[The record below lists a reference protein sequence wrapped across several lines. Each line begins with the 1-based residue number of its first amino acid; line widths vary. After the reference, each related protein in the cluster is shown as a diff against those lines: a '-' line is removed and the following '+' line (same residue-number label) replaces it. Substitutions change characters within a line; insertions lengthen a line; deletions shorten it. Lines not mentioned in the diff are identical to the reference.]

1 MTQGV
6 LLLDGG
12 MGQELIRRSSTP
24 AHHLWSLQVM
34 MDEPHLVSE
43 IHREFSEAG
52 AGIACLNTYA
62 VTRARLAR
70 GEVETPLEVL
80 LERACELAA
89 AGVEASG
96 ATDVS
101 LISSLPPLV
110 ASYRPDTE
118 LPFEKMVQEY
128 RELIELQAD
137 RVHGFLA
144 ETIASVNEAKAVLTA
159 AEQAGRRIMLGLTVT
174 DEDGTR
180 LRSGESLAETLDA
193 IDDFDPLAVV
203 INCSKPEAVSQALP
217 TLSCSRFAYGGFANG
232 FTAVGALEPGGVVD
246 VLEARQDLTPA
257 QYAAFAAEWLDAGA
271 CVIGGCC
278 EVGPDHIRALSE
290 LLKSRG
296 HSQLAW
302 SDLAA

>member
-1 MTQGV
+1 MSAPV

-12 MGQELIRRSSTP
+12 MGQELIRRSSAP

-62 VTRARLAR
+62 ITRARLAR

-89 AGVEASG
+89 AGIEASG
-96 ATDVS
+96 AEDVS

-118 LPFEKMVQEY
+118 LPFEQMVKEY
-128 RELIELQAD
+128 RELIELQAP

-144 ETIASVNEAKAVLTA
+144 ETIASVTEAKAVLTA
-159 AEQAGRRIMLGLTVT
+159 GEQAGSRIMLGLTVT

-180 LRSGESLAETLDA
+180 LRSGESLAEALDA
-193 IDDFDPLAVV
+193 IDDFQPLAVV
-203 INCSKPEAVSQALP
+203 INCSKPEAVSQAMPVLAE
-217 TLSCSRFAYGGFANG
+217 SRFVYGAFANG
-232 FTAVGALEPGGVVD
+232 FTAIDALEPGGVVD
-246 VLEARQDLTPA
+246 VLEARHDLDPE
-257 QYAAFAAEWLDAGA
+257 QYAKFAAEWLDAGA
-271 CVIGGCC
+271 SVIGGCC
-278 EVGPDHIRALSE
+278 EVGPEHIQALDT
-290 LLKSRG
+290 LLQDRG
-296 HSQLAW
+296 HQKLTWAE
-302 SDLAA
+302 LAA